1 MEAMNKRDMADFRGG
16 RAHLWDLPWFR
27 DVLTLAAVAVTLLA
41 AWQVWAILAPVLIG
55 LAMAY
60 LFDPLL
66 SVLERRC
73 RVPRL
78 VSAIVLLLLV
88 LAVVGIGLALLMP
101 VLIEQARDLGRNMQE
116 YANWLSSKVGMDWQ
130 GVMDWLQNHLLAVAS
145 GSPDTN
151 SGQSSAIVS
160 TTQPAATQAA
170 TQPTAGQAAGLF
182 GRWAGMAAQ
191 GLGRGL
197 GVLGAV
203 IGVGSYLVL
212 AVVITVF
219 CFVVFAWRL
228 SRMVAW
234 TLVTI
239 PGVSHP
245 RTLHVLG
252 RMDKAVSGFIRG
264 RMIQSLVMG
273 AILSVGWMLV
283 GVPYWLLLGVLGG
296 LMNMI
301 PYAASLVWLVAVGAT
316 VLDGATSSEGL
327 HWMHLVLPTLIYF
340 GAQLLDGW
348 VVEPIVQGKA
358 TNLDPLTVLLAVLIG
373 GSLLGVVGMVLAIP
387 VAACLKILAE
397 EVWVPGL
404 RRRAAVNAGSTP
416 DTPGD
421 GSSAPPRQP
430 S

>member
-1 MEAMNKRDMADFRGG
+1 MEAMNKQDMIVG
-16 RAHLWDLPWFR
+16 RAHLWDQPWFR
-27 DVLTLAAVAVTLLA
+27 DVLTLAAVAMALLA
-41 AWQVWAILAPVLIG
+41 AWQVWAILAPVLVG

-60 LFDPLL
+60 VFDPLL

-88 LAVVGIGLALLMP
+88 LSVVGIGLALLLP
-101 VLIEQARDLGRNMQE
+101 VLIEQARELGRNMQE
-116 YANWLSSKVGMDWQ
+116 YANWLSAKLGMDWR
-130 GVMDWLQNHLLAVAS
+130 GVMDWLQNHLMSMLS
-145 GSPDTN
+145 GSPDV
-151 SGQSSAIVS
+151 GQPAAVAS
-160 TTQPAATQAA
+160 TTQPDATQAA
-170 TQPTAGQAAGLF
+170 TQPTAGQAASIF

-228 SRMVAW
+228 SRMAAW

-239 PGVSHP
+239 PGVNHP
-245 RTLHVLG
+245 KTLHVLG
-252 RMDKAVSGFIRG
+252 RMDVAVSGFIRG
-264 RMIQSLVMG
+264 RLVQSLVMG
-273 AILSVGWMLV
+273 TVLSVGWMFV

-301 PYAASLVWLVAVGAT
+301 PYAASLIWLVAVGAT
-316 VLDGATSSEGL
+316 VLDGVTSSGGL
-327 HWMHLVLPTLIYF
+327 HWTHLVLPSVIYF

-348 VVEPIVQGKA
+348 VVEPVVQGKA
-358 TNLDPLTVLLAVLIG
+358 TNLDPLTVLLSVLIG

-387 VAACLKILAE
+387 VTACLKILAE

-404 RRRAAVNAGSTP
+404 RRRAAADAMASPSDAERSST
-416 DTPGD
+416 
-421 GSSAPPRQP
+421 SPRQT